1 MKCHAGSETGNKD
14 RGMRFT
20 QVDARTL
27 PLQPPSAPL
36 LPASAGPR
44 HLRDKDERLI
54 PATGLETAR

>member
-14 RGMRFT
+14 RGTRFT

-27 PLQPPSAPL
+27 PLQPPSAPQ
-36 LPASAGPR
+36 LPASASPR

-54 PATGLETAR
+54 PATSWETAR